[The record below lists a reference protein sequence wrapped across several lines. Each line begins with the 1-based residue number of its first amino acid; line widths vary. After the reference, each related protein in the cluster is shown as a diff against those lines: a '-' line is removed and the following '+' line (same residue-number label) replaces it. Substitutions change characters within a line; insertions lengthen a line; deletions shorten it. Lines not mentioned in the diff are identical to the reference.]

1 MTYTSVS
8 TYTRTH
14 TATHLA
20 DVILGSIADI
30 LGTLGI
36 DATRVFADW
45 DTDQRAISAWIEEGS
60 LASVALECHQPGG
73 AVAPI
78 FEFPV
83 SYVRYRRRRPEVH
96 RRPCRAGPVPCQTAN
111 CSDGNR
117 VPALLQLQRLAL
129 RPDRMGPGN
138 QSITFGNAFVQFWDA
153 CRRTARECRPSL
165 FYEMSVTCHELH

>member
-36 DATRVFADW
+36 DPTRVFADW
-45 DTDQRAISAWIEEGS
+45 DTDQRAMAAWIEEGS

-73 AVAPI
+73 TVAPI

-83 SYVRYRRRRPEVH
+83 SYTGTGEGDRKFTADRAALAKYLAKLQIVPRGTVYRIFCTYNGYHSDQQGWGPGTMASVSGMRSYSFGTLA
-96 RRPCRAGPVPCQTAN
+96 AGPHAN
-111 CSDGNR
+111 AS
-117 VPALLQLQRLAL
+117 L
-129 RPDRMGPGN
+129 RYF
-138 QSITFGNAFVQFWDA
+138 TK
-153 CRRTARECRPSL
+153 
-165 FYEMSVTCHELH
+165 

>member
-45 DTDQRAISAWIEEGS
+45 DTDQRAISAWIQEGS
-60 LASVALECHQPGG
+60 LACVALECHQPSG

-83 SYVRYRRRRPEVH
+83 SYVGTGVGDRKFTADRAALARYLAKLQSVPRGTVYKLFCSYSGSHSDQQGWGPGTRSSLSGMRSYSFGTLA
-96 RRPCRAGPVPCQTAN
+96 AGPHA
-111 CSDGNR
+111 SAG
-117 VPALLQLQRLAL
+117 L
-129 RPDRMGPGN
+129 RYF
-138 QSITFGNAFVQFWDA
+138 TK
-153 CRRTARECRPSL
+153 
-165 FYEMSVTCHELH
+165 

>member
-20 DVILGSIADI
+20 DVILGSVADI

-45 DTDQRAISAWIEEGS
+45 DTDQRAISAWIAEGS
-60 LASVALECHQPGG
+60 LASVALECHQPDGSI
-73 AVAPI
+73 API

-83 SYVRYRRRRPEVH
+83 SYVGTGEGDRKFTADRAALARFLAKLQSVPRGTVYRIFCSYNGSHSDQQGWGPGSRASVSGMRSYSFGTLA
-96 RRPCRAGPVPCQTAN
+96 AGPHGSA
-111 CSDGNR
+111 G
-117 VPALLQLQRLAL
+117 L
-129 RPDRMGPGN
+129 RYF
-138 QSITFGNAFVQFWDA
+138 TK
-153 CRRTARECRPSL
+153 
-165 FYEMSVTCHELH
+165 

>member
-83 SYVRYRRRRPEVH
+83 SYSGTGEGDRKFTADRAALARYLAKLQTVPTGTVYRLFCNYNGSHSNQAGWGPGTRASLSGMRSYSFGTLA
-96 RRPCRAGPVPCQTAN
+96 AGPHA
-111 CSDGNR
+111 SAG
-117 VPALLQLQRLAL
+117 L
-129 RPDRMGPGN
+129 RYF
-138 QSITFGNAFVQFWDA
+138 TK
-153 CRRTARECRPSL
+153 
-165 FYEMSVTCHELH
+165 